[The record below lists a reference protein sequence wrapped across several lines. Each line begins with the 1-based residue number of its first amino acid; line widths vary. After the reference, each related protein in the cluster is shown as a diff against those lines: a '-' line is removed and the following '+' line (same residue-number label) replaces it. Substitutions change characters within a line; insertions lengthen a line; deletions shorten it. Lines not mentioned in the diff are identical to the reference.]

1 MSLAGSRLT
10 RQSRAGDGDVVDE
23 CGSSPN
29 VATTVVECHSF
40 FWLDVT
46 ALNQMHSHVRVG
58 FKRPLAKIL
67 PFIFTK

>member
-29 VATTVVECHSF
+29 VATTVVECQFFLAGCYSF
-40 FWLDVT
+40 EPN
-46 ALNQMHSHVRVG
+46 AL
-58 FKRPLAKIL
+58 AC
-67 PFIFTK
+67 